1 MPEWRQIWTKR
12 LQRSLAGEWGRGH
25 QSVFIKRPPDIPPPP
40 ANTLGPVHSGTTSS
54 QRETNC
60 PYTSS
65 MWRNLEEKRRALAFS
80 HLFRSASDL
89 DIFLNSAYV
98 SSYLPLDP
106 KFVLTQNYMSAF
118 KTVTQVNENKGKE
131 KRNSPTI
138 IKDHP
143 PPWWLETTVWQ
154 KYLAAKSE
162 VVQVSNSTQTKVR
175 MNVGAV
181 IQAFKKWMCSL

>member
-1 MPEWRQIWTKR
+1 
-12 LQRSLAGEWGRGH
+12 
-25 QSVFIKRPPDIPPPP
+25 
-40 ANTLGPVHSGTTSS
+40 
-54 QRETNC
+54 
-60 PYTSS
+60 

-143 PPWWLETTVWQ
+143 PPLMAGNYSV
-154 KYLAAKSE
+154 AKIL
-162 VVQVSNSTQTKVR
+162 
-175 MNVGAV
+175 G
-181 IQAFKKWMCSL
+181 C